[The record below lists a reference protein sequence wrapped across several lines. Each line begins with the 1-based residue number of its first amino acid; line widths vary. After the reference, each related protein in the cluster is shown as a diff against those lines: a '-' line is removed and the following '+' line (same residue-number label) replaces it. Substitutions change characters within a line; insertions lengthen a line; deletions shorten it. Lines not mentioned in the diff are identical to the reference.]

1 MKHQATR
8 QSMPQMNVELLK
20 PVEFARRLNI
30 STDCV
35 YDMIKDH
42 RILSSELVNVGN
54 GKKRPV
60 WRIWS
65 TALKR
70 IATPPTVPAA
80 VDERF
85 NEHQNALLRKRL

>member
-1 MKHQATR
+1 M
-8 QSMPQMNVELLK
+8 SNVELLK
-20 PVEFARRLNI
+20 PVEFARLLNI

-42 RILSSELVNVGN
+42 RILSSELVNVGK

-65 TALKR
+65 TAIKR
-70 IATPPTVPAA
+70 IATPPTVPAV
-80 VDERF
+80 VDKRF
-85 NEHQNALLRKRL
+85 NEHQNSLLRKRL